1 LAAHAVAPA
10 TATSSAKH
18 VTLVDRGILQ
28 SDIGERYLAHLRG
41 RIRLWSAIDEPPRH
55 RKLESMG
62 THAPFPHSAARAG
75 AVNGEASIQNRDAQ
89 DASLYG
95 VASRTSDANDGD
107 RSDATSFPKPLI
119 IGIAG
124 GSGSGK
130 STVARKVAEA
140 LSQSSVAFL
149 DMDAYYRNFA
159 HLPMEERKRVNWDHP
174 EAFDTELLASQ
185 VRALCEGR
193 SVDKP
198 VYDFVSH
205 TRSART
211 ERVNPAD
218 VVVLDGILLFVDE
231 TLRTLCDIKVFVDAD
246 ADIRLVRRLKRD
258 VMKRGRTLE
267 EVIAQY
273 LETVHPLHLQ
283 FVEPSKR
290 YADVIVPRGG
300 HNTIAIEMIVAKIQH
315 RLTGRLA

>member
-1 LAAHAVAPA
+1 
-10 TATSSAKH
+10 
-18 VTLVDRGILQ
+18 
-28 SDIGERYLAHLRG
+28 
-41 RIRLWSAIDEPPRH
+41 
-55 RKLESMG
+55 MG
-62 THAPFPHSAARAG
+62 TPAPFPPSAARAA
-75 AVNGEASIQNRDAQ
+75 AVTGEASIQNRDAR

-95 VASRTSDANDGD
+95 VASRTSDANDAD
-107 RSDATSFPKPLI
+107 ESDVASFPKPLI
-119 IGIAG
+119 MGIAG

-130 STVARKVAEA
+130 STVARKVAQA

-149 DMDAYYRNFA
+149 EMDAYYRNFA

-174 EAFDTELLASQ
+174 ESFDTELLVSQ
-185 VRALCEGR
+185 VRALCAGR
-193 SVDKP
+193 WVDKP

-218 VVVLDGILLFVDE
+218 VLVLDGVLLFADE
-231 TLRTLCDIKVFVDAD
+231 ELRALCDIKVFVDAD

-258 VMKRGRTLE
+258 VVKRGRTLE
-267 EVIAQY
+267 DVIAQY
-273 LETVHPLHLQ
+273 LETVQPMHLQ

-315 RLTGRLA
+315 RLRGRPA